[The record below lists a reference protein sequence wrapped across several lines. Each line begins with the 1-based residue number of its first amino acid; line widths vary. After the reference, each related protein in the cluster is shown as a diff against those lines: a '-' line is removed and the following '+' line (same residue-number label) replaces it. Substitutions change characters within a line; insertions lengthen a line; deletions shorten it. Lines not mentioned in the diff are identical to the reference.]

1 MFKMIYNI
9 ARTELQM
16 LFYSPVAW
24 LILVVFGV
32 QSGMLFADQLAQLV
46 SSQEMGYTVS
56 GSTITI
62 FASNWG
68 GVFTTMQNYLYFYI
82 PLLTMSLVS
91 KELSSG
97 SIRLLYSSPI
107 TNTQIIVGKFFSMMI
122 YGLIMIGI
130 LFLITLCSWAVIKD
144 FELSMVLT
152 GLLGLYL
159 LICAYAAIGIFMSSL
174 TSYQIVAAI
183 GTFAVLMVLSMIGG
197 WWQDYDFIRDVTYW
211 LSMPENEHVDPE

>member
-68 GVFTTMQNYLYFYI
+68 GGFYHDAKLPVFLYPSVDHEF
-82 PLLTMSLVS
+82 
-91 KELSSG
+91 
-97 SIRLLYSSPI
+97 
-107 TNTQIIVGKFFSMMI
+107 GK
-122 YGLIMIGI
+122 
-130 LFLITLCSWAVIKD
+130 
-144 FELSMVLT
+144 
-152 GLLGLYL
+152 
-159 LICAYAAIGIFMSSL
+159 
-174 TSYQIVAAI
+174 
-183 GTFAVLMVLSMIGG
+183 
-197 WWQDYDFIRDVTYW
+197 
-211 LSMPENEHVDPE
+211 

>member
-32 QSGMLFADQLAQLV
+32 QSGMLFADQLAGLV
-46 SSQEMGYTVS
+46 SSQEMGYDIQ
-56 GSTITI
+56 GSTISI
-62 FASNWG
+62 FASRWG

-97 SIRLLYSSPI
+97 SDLCLRGYRYFHVQSDFLSNRGSYRYVCRVNGIKHDWWMVAGLRFYS
-107 TNTQIIVGKFFSMMI
+107 
-122 YGLIMIGI
+122 
-130 LFLITLCSWAVIKD
+130 
-144 FELSMVLT
+144 
-152 GLLGLYL
+152 
-159 LICAYAAIGIFMSSL
+159 
-174 TSYQIVAAI
+174 
-183 GTFAVLMVLSMIGG
+183 
-197 WWQDYDFIRDVTYW
+197 
-211 LSMPENEHVDPE
+211 

>member
-1 MFKMIYNI
+1 MKLIYRI
-9 ARTELQM
+9 AKAELQM

-24 LILVVFGV
+24 FLLV
-32 QSGMLFADQLAQLV
+32 
-46 SSQEMGYTVS
+46 
-56 GSTITI
+56 I
-62 FASNWG
+62 FAVQTGMFFTAQYEWFMKGNELGNGNTFMVSMRLFPQGIWG
-68 GVFTTMQNYLYFYI
+68 IVQNYLYYYI
-82 PLLTMSLVS
+82 PLLTMGLIS

-130 LFLITLCSWAVIKD
+130 LFLITLCSWAVVKD

-197 WWQDYDFIRDVTYW
+197 W
-211 LSMPENEHVDPE
+211 LSLIHI

>member
-62 FASNWG
+62 
-68 GVFTTMQNYLYFYI
+68 GVGFLPRCKITCI
-82 PLLTMSLVS
+82 SISL
-91 KELSSG
+91 
-97 SIRLLYSSPI
+97 
-107 TNTQIIVGKFFSMMI
+107 
-122 YGLIMIGI
+122 
-130 LFLITLCSWAVIKD
+130 C
-144 FELSMVLT
+144 
-152 GLLGLYL
+152 
-159 LICAYAAIGIFMSSL
+159 
-174 TSYQIVAAI
+174 
-183 GTFAVLMVLSMIGG
+183 
-197 WWQDYDFIRDVTYW
+197 
-211 LSMPENEHVDPE
+211 

>member
-32 QSGMLFADQLAQLV
+32 QSGMLFADQLAGLV
-46 SSQEMGYTVS
+46 SAQEMGYDIQ
-56 GSTITI
+56 GSTISI
-62 FASNWG
+62 FANRWG

-130 LFLITLCSWAVIKD
+130 LFLITLCSWAIVKD
-144 FELSMVLT
+144 FDPLLAELLDRQRMGNSGHLSR
-152 GLLGLYL
+152 
-159 LICAYAAIGIFMSSL
+159 AAIYSFPKAGFRSD
-174 TSYQIVAAI
+174 TPPFFAA
-183 GTFAVLMVLSMIGG
+183 GMAGRSG
-197 WWQDYDFIRDVTYW
+197 RN
-211 LSMPENEHVDPE
+211 P

>member
-32 QSGMLFADQLAQLV
+32 QSGMLFADQLAGLV
-46 SSQEMGYTVS
+46 SSQEMGYDIQ
-56 GSTITI
+56 GSTISI
-62 FASNWG
+62 FASRWG

-130 LFLITLCSWAVIKD
+130 LFLITLCSWAIVKD
-144 FELSMVLT
+144 FELSMVIT
-152 GLLGLYL
+152 GLLG
-159 LICAYAAIGIFMSSL
+159 
-174 TSYQIVAAI
+174 
-183 GTFAVLMVLSMIGG
+183 
-197 WWQDYDFIRDVTYW
+197 
-211 LSMPENEHVDPE
+211 